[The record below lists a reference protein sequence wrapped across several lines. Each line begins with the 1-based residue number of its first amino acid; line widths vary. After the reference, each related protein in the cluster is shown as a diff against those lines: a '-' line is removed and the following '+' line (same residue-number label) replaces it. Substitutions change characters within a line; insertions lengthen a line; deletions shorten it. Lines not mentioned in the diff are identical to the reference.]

1 MKARVKEIVLDKY
14 VLEILENKKEIIASI
29 KGNTKRKNSII
40 VGDVVEVN
48 EFYDRN
54 MIEKVYDRKN
64 VLIRPPVANI
74 DCLIIVISIDT
85 PKPDF
90 LLLDKELALCFNK
103 NILPIIA
110 VNKVDLN
117 VTEDTK
123 RDLKYIKKVYG
134 NLGVEI
140 IEVSAKEN
148 TGIDRLTK
156 ELKNKI
162 SAFSGNSGVGKSS
175 IINSIFKDKYKMAS
189 TSETSKKTKKGR
201 HTTKYV
207 KIYEKDNMYILDT
220 PGFSSFELYDIEYK
234 NLKNL
239 YPDFKEYDCDYLDCN
254 HVNED
259 ISVCS
264 IKKAVEKGKID
275 KGRYNRYVELFKK
288 LKEIDDKKYK

>member
-1 MKARVKEIVLDKY
+1 MKARVKENVLDKY

-175 IINSIFKDKYKMAS
+175 IINSIFKDKYKTAS

-207 KIYEKDNMYILDT
+207 KIYEKDDMYILDT

>member
-1 MKARVKEIVLDKY
+1 
-14 VLEILENKKEIIASI
+14 
-29 KGNTKRKNSII
+29 
-40 VGDVVEVN
+40 
-48 EFYDRN
+48 

-207 KIYEKDNMYILDT
+207 KIYEKDDMYILDT

>member
-14 VLEILENKKEIIASI
+14 VLEIIENKKEITASI

-48 EFYDRN
+48 EFYDRY
-54 MIEKVYDRKN
+54 MIEKLYDRKN

-148 TGIDRLTK
+148 TGIDKLTK
-156 ELKNKI
+156 ELKNKT

-175 IINSIFKDKYKMAS
+175 IINSIFKDKYKVAS

-207 KIYEKDNMYILDT
+207 KIYEKDDMYILDT

-264 IKKAVEKGKID
+264 IKKAVENGKID

>member
-14 VLEILENKKEIIASI
+14 ILEIIDNKKEITSSI
-29 KGNTKRKNSII
+29 KGNAKRKNSII

-48 EFYDRN
+48 EFYDRY

-74 DCLIIVISIDT
+74 DNLVIVISLDN

-90 LLLDKELALCFNK
+90 LLLDKELALCFDK
-103 NILPIIA
+103 SISPIIV
-110 VNKVDLN
+110 VNKIDLN
-117 VTEDTK
+117 NSEKTK
-123 RDLKYIKKVYG
+123 KDLGYINNVYG
-134 NLGVEI
+134 RLGIEV
-140 IEVSAKEN
+140 IEVSAKKN
-148 TGIDRLTK
+148 IGIEVLTK

-175 IINSIFKDKYKMAS
+175 IINNIFKDEYKTAS
-189 TSETSKKTKKGR
+189 TSETSKKTNKGR

-234 NLKNL
+234 SLKEL
-239 YPDFKEYDCDYLDCN
+239 YPEFKEYDCDYLDCN

-264 IKKAVEKGKID
+264 IKKAVENKKID
-275 KGRYNRYVELFKK
+275 KSRYNRYVELFKK

>member
-1 MKARVKEIVLDKY
+1 MKARVKENVLDKY
-14 VLEILENKKEIIASI
+14 VLEILENKKEKIASI
-29 KGNTKRKNSII
+29 KGKKKRKNSII

-207 KIYEKDNMYILDT
+207 KIYEKDDMYILDT

>member
-175 IINSIFKDKYKMAS
+175 IINSIFKEKYKKAS

-207 KIYEKDNMYILDT
+207 KIYEKDDMYILDT

>member
-14 VLEILENKKEIIASI
+14 VLEIIENKKEITASI

-207 KIYEKDNMYILDT
+207 KIYEKDDMYILDT

>member
-1 MKARVKEIVLDKY
+1 
-14 VLEILENKKEIIASI
+14 
-29 KGNTKRKNSII
+29 
-40 VGDVVEVN
+40 
-48 EFYDRN
+48 
-54 MIEKVYDRKN
+54 MIEKIYDRKN

-74 DCLIIVISIDT
+74 DCLVIVVSIGT

-90 LLLDKELALCFNK
+90 LLLDKELALCFGK
-103 NILPIIA
+103 SISPIIV
-110 VNKVDLN
+110 VNKIDLN
-117 VTEDTK
+117 TSEKTRK
-123 RDLKYIKKVYG
+123 DLDYINNVYG
-134 NLGVEI
+134 RLGIEV

-148 TGIDRLTK
+148 IGIEVLTK

-175 IINSIFKDKYKMAS
+175 IINNIFKDKYKTAS
-189 TSETSKKTKKGR
+189 TSETSKKTNKGR

-234 NLKNL
+234 RLKEL
-239 YPDFKEYDCDYLDCN
+239 YPEFKEYDCDYLDCN

-259 ISVCS
+259 ISVCG
-264 IKKAVEKGKID
+264 IKKAVEDENID
-275 KGRYNRYVELFKK
+275 KYRYNRYVELFKK

>member
-1 MKARVKEIVLDKY
+1 M
-14 VLEILENKKEIIASI
+14 
-29 KGNTKRKNSII
+29 
-40 VGDVVEVN
+40 
-48 EFYDRN
+48 
-54 MIEKVYDRKN
+54 
-64 VLIRPPVANI
+64 
-74 DCLIIVISIDT
+74 
-85 PKPDF
+85 
-90 LLLDKELALCFNK
+90 AL
-103 NILPIIA
+103 
-110 VNKVDLN
+110 NKVDLN

-207 KIYEKDNMYILDT
+207 KIYEKDDMYILDT